1 MIARLPGV
9 SSAPP
14 IPWISLAPTRIS
26 TFGASAHSAEA
37 AVNQITPKLKIRL
50 RPK

>member
-14 IPWISLAPTRIS
+14 IPWNARAADS
-26 TFGASAHSAEA
+26 TSTLGAIAHSAEA
-37 AVNQITPKLKIRL
+37 PVNQITPSVKIRRL
-50 RPK
+50 P